1 METKKLSQEE
11 LKQIQDIQNKNQAIT
26 LEFGQIEL
34 IKLSLEERVQNA
46 KEYLVELK
54 QQEKVLAVTLEE
66 VYGKGS
72 IDLEKGEFIPLVEDA
87 EVVE

>member
-34 IKLSLEERVQNA
+34 IKLNLEERVQNA

-72 IDLEKGEFIPLVEDA
+72 IDLEKGEFIPLVEEA

>member
-11 LKQIQDIQNKNQAIT
+11 LKQIQDIQNKNQEIIV
-26 LEFGQIEL
+26 EFGQIEL

>member
-11 LKQIQDIQNKNQAIT
+11 LKQIQDIQNKNQAIIV
-26 LEFGQIEL
+26 EFGQIEL

-54 QQEKVLAVTLEE
+54 SRISNEITCFNCKQKDNRIFCKCE
-66 VYGKGS
+66 
-72 IDLEKGEFIPLVEDA
+72 
-87 EVVE
+87 

>member
-11 LKQIQDIQNKNQAIT
+11 LKQIQDIQNKNQAIIV
-26 LEFGQIEL
+26 EFGQIEL

>member
-54 QQEKVLAVTLEE
+54 QEEKVLAVTLEE

-72 IDLEKGEFIPLVEDA
+72 IDLEKGEFIPLVEEA

>member
-1 METKKLSQEE
+1 MEIKKLSQEE

-46 KEYLVELK
+46 KDYLVELK
-54 QQEKVLAVTLEE
+54 QEEKVLAVTLEE

-72 IDLEKGEFIPLVEDA
+72 IDLEKGEFIPLVEEA
-87 EVVE
+87 EIVE

>member
-34 IKLSLEERVQNA
+34 IKLTLEERVQNA
-46 KEYLVELK
+46 KEYLAGLREE
-54 QQEKVLAVTLEE
+54 EKVLATTLEE

-72 IDLEKGEFIPLVEDA
+72 IDLEKGEFIPFVEEA
-87 EVVE
+87 EIVE

>member
-46 KEYLVELK
+46 KDYLVELK
-54 QQEKVLAVTLEE
+54 QEEKVLAVTLEE

-72 IDLEKGEFIPLVEDA
+72 IDLEKGEFIPLVEEA
-87 EVVE
+87 EIVE

>member
-1 METKKLSQEE
+1 MEIKKLSQEE
-11 LKQIQDIQNKNQAIT
+11 LKQIQNIQNKNQLIT

-34 IKLSLEERVQNA
+34 IKLNLEERVQNA
-46 KEYLVELK
+46 KEYLVKLK
-54 QQEKVLAVTLEE
+54 QEEKALATTLEE

-72 IDLEKGEFIPLVEDA
+72 INLEKGEFIPLVEEA